1 MAKPK
6 TRIARTDI
14 ELKLKSNQLY
24 YEWQMLAGLAQ
35 ILQTPLDDRLLK
47 NAIIDSCA
55 IHARAI
61 AKFLFAY
68 HLLGQKEKPQNTDVI
83 AEDFLLDSG
92 KWSKDAPLPPELEY
106 ETFGIFADKQI
117 AHIVYTSDR
126 GNHPINQGHH
136 NWDFNAIADAIQPI
150 LEKFINLV
158 PVEKLGDRWIN
169 RENYQSGPRWQK
181 LKEIMEIKT
190 SQ

>member
-6 TRIARTDI
+6 TRTARMDK
-14 ELKLKSNQLY
+14 ELKLKSDHLY
-24 YEWQMLAGLAQ
+24 YEWLMLAYLAQ
-35 ILQTPLDDRLLK
+35 ILQSPLDNQLLK
-47 NAIIDSCA
+47 NAIIESCA

-61 AKFLFAY
+61 VKFLFAC
-68 HLLGQKEKPQNTDVI
+68 HTSPRPDDAI
-83 AEDFLLDSG
+83 AEDFLPDPYE
-92 KWSKDAPLPPELEY
+92 WSKSVSNLPPELKP
-106 ETFGIFADKQI
+106 ETFSIFVNKQI
-117 AHIVYTSDR
+117 AHLSYTETM
-126 GNHPINQGHH
+126 GNDPINQGHH